1 MVDVNKYEEYTR
13 NAKKVITF
21 INEHSNG
28 VEYPDNK
35 ELWEQIMTSH
45 NDERGWASCFC
56 GSSLCHANSYVSLT
70 DGEFL
75 CLGGKCKD
83 LLDGNWEASV
93 DLGIPFSVFDGNGG
107 LPKDKQDMLIQ
118 AFNNKIEFF
127 KIREEKLIFIRDK
140 LNRLIRDFKMDFL
153 KVCFVKLNQYLND
166 VLMEKQ
172 LQAEFNAKLRIQQEK
187 IYEEEAKKQAEI
199 AHMKMMKEIEHEKQ
213 ILKEKA
219 EKEAQLKRKAEEKEE
234 RLLIVKDLM
243 DIKICELYNPKWYD
257 ILQKSIL
264 SKAYII
270 RNFNTYH
277 KSDEP
282 VVDEYISHLN
292 KICCYYELFSRCDT
306 MRNNIISDIEKAND
320 TSENKLKVV
329 KWLFTNTQDT
339 HYLSQ
344 LKHSLNHK
352 FNMVQ
357 ARNKYLDSLKKN
369 YVDSS
374 YEQLKQDWKE
384 DKHSDIVKHLQLL
397 IFNGLKDETKI
408 YENKIRDMIIND
420 NDDFVKVD
428 IISHIKRIVK
438 NGFLDDLEAKY
449 DEDEPENDPDVDL
462 NWKPKIVDELE

>member
-21 INEHSNG
+21 MNDHSNG

-56 GSSLCHANSYVSLT
+56 GSSLCHANFYVSLT

-75 CLGGKCKD
+75 CLGGKCKE

-107 LPKDKQDMLIQ
+107 LPKDKQDMLIE
-118 AFNNKIEFF
+118 AFNNKIEMF
-127 KIREEKLIFIRDK
+127 KIREEKLILIRDK
-140 LNRLIRDFKMDFL
+140 LNRLVNDFKMDFL

-172 LQAEFNAKLRIQQEK
+172 LQADFNAKLRIQQEK

-199 AHMKMMKEIEHEKQ
+199 AHMKMMKEREKEKR
-213 ILKEKA
+213 ILKKEE
-219 EKEAQLKRKAEEKEE
+219 EKEAQLKREAEKKEE
-234 RLLIVKDLM
+234 RLLLVKDLM
-243 DIKICELYNPKWYD
+243 DIKICQLYNPKWYD

-264 SKAYII
+264 KKEYDI
-270 RNFNTYH
+270 RNFKTYH

-282 VVDEYISHLN
+282 VLDEYISHLN
-292 KICCYYELFSRCDT
+292 KICCYYELFRETDT
-306 MRNNIISDIEKAND
+306 MRNHIIEDIERAKD
-320 TSENKLKVV
+320 TAENKLKVV
-329 KWLFTNTQDT
+329 KWLETNTQDT
-339 HYLSQ
+339 YYLSQ
-344 LKHSLNHK
+344 FKQTLNKIHTRTKMIDTLKNA
-352 FNMVQ
+352 V
-357 ARNKYLDSLKKN
+357 
-369 YVDSS
+369 VDSS

-384 DKHSDIVKHLQLL
+384 DKHSDIVKHLHLL
-397 IFNGLKDETKI
+397 LFNGLKDETKI
-408 YENKIRDMIIND
+408 YENKIRDMIINAD
-420 NDDFVKVD
+420 GLDCLKFD
-428 IISHIKRIVK
+428 IISHIKRIVR
-438 NGFLDDLEAKY
+438 NGFLDDLEEKY
-449 DEDEPENDPDVDL
+449 DEDESEPENDPDVDL